1 MLMNRRLKNNDM
13 NYNREKLAEIL
24 NSELRGNDDITYVIS
39 DILIDS
45 RRVISASGTV
55 FFAIITRKNDGHK
68 YISNLYNRGVRN
80 FVVVNGF
87 SSHLLYPEATF
98 FVVEDTLKA
107 LQKLAVFHRQQFD
120 IPVIGIT
127 GSNGKTVVK
136 EWLFQLLNFDKK
148 IVRSPKSYNSQIGVP
163 LSIWQMDESHEL
175 AIFEAG
181 ISEPEE
187 MQKLQKMIMPDIGI
201 FTNIGQA
208 HDENF
213 INTAQKTGEKL
224 NLFKKVKV
232 LIYNND
238 NKDVHGAVIRSGIL
252 ENITTFCWGRSDES
266 DLILDEVVYTNEG
279 SDIKAIYEN
288 KEIAVKIPFADNAS
302 VENAMHC
309 WALMLYMGYDND
321 LIASGMKNL
330 TRVAMR
336 LELKEGVNNCTLIN
350 DAYNSDVNSL
360 AIAID
365 TMNQQNQ
372 HKEKVLVL
380 SDIMQSGQNSIDLYT
395 SVANLVKEKGV
406 DKLIGIGTE
415 ISNQS
420 DKFDI
425 ESCFFPSTDDFIT
438 NYSFANFSNQTILLK
453 GARKFEFE
461 RLSRILQQK
470 AHETVL
476 EVNLDKLVGNLNSYR
491 KIVKPDTKIMAMV
504 KAFSYGSGSFEIANV
519 LQYHNIDYLAVAYV
533 DEGVELR
540 KAGINVP
547 IMVMSPEEQ
556 AFDTMIRHQLEPE
569 IFSFRSLAL
578 LERTIRRTALPQN
591 KPVKVHIKI
600 DTGMHRLGFVPAE
613 LPDLIDRLLANPLIY
628 VQSVFSHL
636 AGSDKPEFDDFTR
649 SQIAV
654 FKDIKD
660 HFSRIAGHK
669 ILFHIANSSAIARF
683 PECHMDMV
691 RVGIGLYGL
700 EENIEELQNVIS
712 LRSILTQIKVVKKG
726 ESVGYNRSWIA
737 PSDTRVGVVSIGYAD
752 GLLRCLGNSRLSLII
767 NGNEVPVIGDICMD
781 MCMVDLSG
789 ADAKE
794 NDSVI
799 VFNADYPVYRLSEA
813 GNTIPYEVISR
824 ISQRVK
830 RIYFHE

>member
-1 MLMNRRLKNNDM
+1 MFYNRR
-13 NYNREKLAEIL
+13 RLAEIL
-24 NSELRGNDDITYVIS
+24 QSEVAGNVDLDYAIS

-45 RRVISASGTV
+45 RRMISAGGAV
-55 FFAIITRKNDGHK
+55 FFAIRTRKNDGHK
-68 YISNLYNRGVRN
+68 YIANLYKRGVRN
-80 FVVVNGF
+80 FVVNKNF
-87 SSHLLYPEATF
+87 SDYNSFPKASF
-98 FVVEDTLKA
+98 FKVENTLDA
-107 LQKLAVFHRQQFD
+107 LQSLAVWHRQQFN
-120 IPVIGIT
+120 ISVVGIT

-136 EWLFQLLNFDKK
+136 EWLFQLLNSDKK

-163 LSIWQMDESHEL
+163 LSVWQMNETHNL

-187 MQKLQKMIMPDIGI
+187 MQKLQKIINPEIGI

-232 LIYNND
+232 LIYNSD

-252 ENITTFCWGRSDES
+252 ENITTFCWGKSDEN
-266 DLILDEVVYTNEG
+266 DLILEDVFYSSEGAEISAVFNNENLK
-279 SDIKAIYEN
+279 IH
-288 KEIAVKIPFADNAS
+288 IPFADYAS

-309 WALMLYMGYDND
+309 WALMLYLGYDNSF
-321 LIASGMKNL
+321 IANKMRNL

-372 HKEKVLVL
+372 HREKVLIL

-395 SVANLVKEKGV
+395 SVAKMVKDKGV
-406 DKLIGIGTE
+406 DKLIGIGNE
-415 ISNQS
+415 LCNQS
-420 DKFDI
+420 DKFDVDAV
-425 ESCFFPSTDDFIT
+425 FFGSTNEFIS
-438 NYSFANFSNQTILLK
+438 NYSFANFANQTILLK

-470 AHETVL
+470 AHETVM
-476 EVNLDKLVGNLNSYR
+476 EINLDKLVNNIDAYR
-491 KIVKPDTKIMAMV
+491 RVITPKTKIMAMV

-519 LQYHNIDYLAVAYV
+519 LQYHNVDYLAVAYV
-533 DEGVELR
+533 DEGIELR
-540 KAGINVP
+540 KAGINLPV
-547 IMVMSPEEQ
+547 MVMNPEEQ
-556 AFDTMIRHQLEPE
+556 AFDLMIRHQLEPE
-569 IFSFRSLAL
+569 IYSFRSLAQ
-578 LERTIRRTALPQN
+578 LEKTIRRTALPQN

-600 DTGMHRLGFVPAE
+600 DTGMHRLGFVTNEVPE
-613 LPDLIDRLLANPLIY
+613 LVKRLKANSLIY

-654 FKDIKD
+654 LNAVKDQFTQVAD
-660 HFSRIAGHK
+660 HK
-669 ILFHIANSSAIARF
+669 ILFHIANSSGIGRF
-683 PECHMDMV
+683 PESHMDMV
-691 RVGIGLYGL
+691 RVGIGMYGL
-700 EENIEELQNVIS
+700 EQNIEGLENVIS
-712 LRSILTQIKVVKKG
+712 LRSILTQIKTVKKG
-726 ESVGYNRSWIA
+726 ESVGYNRSWVA
-737 PSDTRVGVVSIGYAD
+737 GRDTEVGIVSIGYAD
-752 GLLRCLGNSRLSLII
+752 GLLRSLGNGKLNLVV
-767 NGNEVPVIGDICMD
+767 NGSKVPVIGDICMD
-781 MCMVDLSG
+781 MCMVDLTGTES
-789 ADAKE
+789 KE
-794 NDSVI
+794 NDNVI
-799 VFNADYPVYRLSEA
+799 VFNADYTVNRLAEA
-813 GNTIPYEVISR
+813 AGTIPYEIISR